1 MDQFEKAQ
9 RQRQPTSTIGL
20 ADSVGRD
27 LRYSFRSLL
36 RRPTFTLAAVLT
48 LALGIG
54 ANTAVFSVVNAVLLK
69 PLSYPQ
75 SNELVSLQ
83 HVAPG
88 LNSGALGLSPDLYFT
103 YRDENRTF
111 EHLGAFTD
119 GGATVTGVGDPEQAR
134 IRLVFDG
141 ALQALGVQ
149 PMLGRWFSEADH
161 APQAAGPVFQLG
173 NTVILT
179 YAYWQRKFGGDPSV
193 IGRSMSIDSR
203 PTEIV
208 GVMPAGFRFLNMT
221 PEAELILPVQLDRS
235 RVVLAGFGGLQGIG
249 RLKPGVTLADAQADA
264 ARMLP
269 IWLDAWPAAPGG
281 AQRDAVANWR
291 VAPAF
296 VSLKDTIVGNIAST
310 LWVLMGT
317 IGAVFAI
324 ACANVANLML
334 VRADARRQEFA
345 VRAALGAGRAR
356 IAKELLVESTVL
368 GALGGAAGLALAYVG
383 LRLLVAFG
391 PTSSA
396 GNPTTVLPR
405 LQEISI
411 DPSVLAFVIVA
422 SLVSSVLLG
431 SIPALKHAAQNA
443 APLAAARGATASRE
457 RHRARNALVVAQV
470 ALALVLIVCSGLMFR
485 TFSALRAVDP
495 GVSRPEA
502 VQIARILILP
512 AISTD
517 PERTTQIQRQILDR
531 LAAIPGV
538 EAASFGFGA
547 PMEGTLRT
555 PPNALYVEGQ
565 RYEAGETA
573 PMRRF
578 QYVAPGYFA
587 TVGTRMVAGRDITWP
602 DIDAGGKVAV
612 ISEGLARELWGE
624 PAAAL
629 GKRVRES
636 RPDAPGIWR
645 DVIGVVRDVHE
656 DGVNLDAPR
665 LVYWPVRLES
675 FNGQPKFA
683 MPAIAYVVR
692 SERAG
697 TASFAAE
704 INRAVWAVNAD
715 LPVFLVRTVQDLYG
729 GYLAQTSFTLV
740 MLAIAAAMAL
750 GLGVVG
756 IYGVMAYVV
765 SQRTREIGIRLALGA
780 QPAALKR
787 MFVLD
792 ALARVAIGVVVGLVA
807 AFALTRLMSSLLFG
821 IGPLDAPTYLAA
833 LGVLLAAAAFASY
846 VPARRAASIDP
857 IETLKT
863 E

>member
-1 MDQFEKAQ
+1 M
-9 RQRQPTSTIGL
+9 
-20 ADSVGRD
+20 
-27 LRYSFRSLL
+27 
-36 RRPTFTLAAVLT
+36 LT

-75 SNELVSLQ
+75 SNQLVSLQ

-88 LNSGALGLSPDLYFT
+88 LNAGALGMSPDLYFT

-111 EHLGAFTD
+111 EHLGVFID

-134 IRLVFDG
+134 VRFVSDG
-141 ALQALGVQ
+141 VLQALGVQ
-149 PMLGRWFSEADH
+149 PMLGRWFSEPDH
-161 APQAAGPVFQLG
+161 APQTAG
-173 NTVILT
+173 TVILT
-179 YAYWQRKFGGDPSV
+179 HAYWQRKFGGDPGV
-193 IGRSMSIDSR
+193 IGRSMSINSR

-221 PEAELILPVQLDRS
+221 PEAELILPIQLDPS
-235 RVVLAGFGGLQGIG
+235 RLMLAGFGGLQGIG
-249 RLKPGVTLADAQADA
+249 RLKPGVTLADAEADA

-317 IGAVFAI
+317 IGAVFVI

-345 VRAALGAGRAR
+345 VRAALGAGRGR

-368 GALGGAAGLALAYVG
+368 GALGGAAGLVLAYLG

-391 PTSSA
+391 PT
-396 GNPTTVLPR
+396 NLPR

-422 SLVSSVLLG
+422 SLLSSLLLG
-431 SIPALKHAAQNA
+431 SIPAFKHAAQSA
-443 APLAAARGATASRE
+443 APLSAARGATASRE

-470 ALALVLIVCSGLMFR
+470 ALALVLIVCSGLMVR
-485 TFSALRAVDP
+485 TFSALRDVDP

-502 VQIARILILP
+502 VQIARIAITP

-517 PERTTQIQRQILDR
+517 PERTTQIQRQILER

-547 PMEGTLRT
+547 PMETGRT
-555 PPNALYVEGQ
+555 PSNALYAEGQ

-573 PMRRF
+573 PIRRF

-624 PAAAL
+624 PKAAL

-656 DGVNLDAPR
+656 DGVSLDAPR
-665 LVYWPVRLES
+665 LVYWPVLMES
-675 FNGQPKFA
+675 FLGQPKNGT
-683 MPAIAYVVR
+683 PAIAYVVR

-697 TASFAAE
+697 TASFAIE

-715 LPVFLVRTVQDLYG
+715 LPVFLVRTVQDLYADF
-729 GYLAQTSFTLV
+729 LAQTSFTLV

-787 MFVLD
+787 MFVLG

-833 LGVLLAAAAFASY
+833 LGVLLVAAAFASY

-857 IETLKT
+857 VETLKT

>member
-1 MDQFEKAQ
+1 
-9 RQRQPTSTIGL
+9 
-20 ADSVGRD
+20 
-27 LRYSFRSLL
+27 
-36 RRPTFTLAAVLT
+36 
-48 LALGIG
+48 
-54 ANTAVFSVVNAVLLK
+54 
-69 PLSYPQ
+69 
-75 SNELVSLQ
+75 
-83 HVAPG
+83 
-88 LNSGALGLSPDLYFT
+88 
-103 YRDENRTF
+103 
-111 EHLGAFTD
+111 
-119 GGATVTGVGDPEQAR
+119 
-134 IRLVFDG
+134 
-141 ALQALGVQ
+141 
-149 PMLGRWFSEADH
+149 
-161 APQAAGPVFQLG
+161 
-173 NTVILT
+173 
-179 YAYWQRKFGGDPSV
+179 
-193 IGRSMSIDSR
+193 
-203 PTEIV
+203 
-208 GVMPAGFRFLNMT
+208 
-221 PEAELILPVQLDRS
+221 
-235 RVVLAGFGGLQGIG
+235 
-249 RLKPGVTLADAQADA
+249 
-264 ARMLP
+264 MLP

-291 VAPAF
+291 VAPAL

-345 VRAALGAGRAR
+345 VRSALGAGRGR

-368 GALGGAAGLALAYVG
+368 GALGGAAGLVLAYVG

-391 PTSSA
+391 PTS
-396 GNPTTVLPR
+396 LPR

-422 SLVSSVLLG
+422 SLVSSLLLG
-431 SIPALKHAAQNA
+431 SIPAFKHAA
-443 APLAAARGATASRE
+443 PLSAARGATASRE
-457 RHRARNALVVAQV
+457 RHRARNVLVVAQV

-485 TFSALRAVDP
+485 TFSALRDVDP

-502 VQIARILILP
+502 VQIARISITSGV
-512 AISTD
+512 STD
-517 PERTTQIQRQILDR
+517 PERYTQIQRQILER

-547 PMEGTLRT
+547 PMEASRT

-573 PMRRF
+573 PIRRF

-656 DGVNLDAPR
+656 DGVSLDAPR
-665 LVYWPVRLES
+665 LVYWPVLKES
-675 FNGQPKFA
+675 FFGQPKNGT
-683 MPAIAYVVR
+683 PAIAYVVR

-715 LPVFLVRTVQDLYG
+715 LPVFLVRTVQDLYAG
-729 GYLAQTSFTLV
+729 FLAQTSFTLV

-780 QPAALKR
+780 QPTALKR

-857 IETLKT
+857 VETLKA

>member
-1 MDQFEKAQ
+1 MDQFENAQ

-111 EHLGAFTD
+111 EHLGVFTD

-134 IRLVFDG
+134 IRVVSDG
-141 ALQALGVQ
+141 VLQALGVQ

-161 APQAAGPVFQLG
+161 APQAAGPVFQFG
-173 NTVILT
+173 DTVILT
-179 YAYWQRKFGGDPSV
+179 YAYWQRKFGGDPGV

-221 PEAELILPVQLDRS
+221 PEAELILPAQFDRS
-235 RVVLAGFGGLQGIG
+235 RVVLAGFGFLQGIG

-296 VSLKDTIVGNIAST
+296 VALKDTIVGNIAST

-317 IGAVFAI
+317 IGAVFVI

-345 VRAALGAGRAR
+345 VRAALGAGRGR

-391 PTSSA
+391 PTNSAAASRNLDRSVRARVRDRRLARVELAARLDPGVQARGASRGAALGGPRRDREPRASSSA
-396 GNPTTVLPR
+396 QRARRGAGGARARADRLLRPDVPHVQRAARCRSRRLAARGRANRPDQHHPGDQHRSGTQHANPTADSRTPSGDTGSRGRVVR
-405 LQEISI
+405 LRRADGSH
-411 DPSVLAFVIVA
+411 AHA
-422 SLVSSVLLG
+422 ARRLVRG
-431 SIPALKHAAQNA
+431 RPALRGRRDGADTPIPIRGARLLRDRGYAHGRGARHHVAGYRRGRQGCRDFRGSRARALGRARGRARQARPRIAAGCTGHLARRHRRRARRARGRRQ
-443 APLAAARGATASRE
+443 PGRAAARLLAGAEGELVRAAE
-457 RHRARNALVVAQV
+457 DRHAGDRLRRAQRAR
-470 ALALVLIVCSGLMFR
+470 GHGE
-485 TFSALRAVDP
+485 LRRRDQP
-495 GVSRPEA
+495 SR
-502 VQIARILILP
+502 VGG
-512 AISTD
+512 
-517 PERTTQIQRQILDR
+517 ER
-531 LAAIPGV
+531 
-538 EAASFGFGA
+538 
-547 PMEGTLRT
+547 
-555 PPNALYVEGQ
+555 
-565 RYEAGETA
+565 
-573 PMRRF
+573 
-578 QYVAPGYFA
+578 
-587 TVGTRMVAGRDITWP
+587 
-602 DIDAGGKVAV
+602 
-612 ISEGLARELWGE
+612 
-624 PAAAL
+624 
-629 GKRVRES
+629 
-636 RPDAPGIWR
+636 
-645 DVIGVVRDVHE
+645 
-656 DGVNLDAPR
+656 
-665 LVYWPVRLES
+665 
-675 FNGQPKFA
+675 
-683 MPAIAYVVR
+683 R
-692 SERAG
+692 S
-697 TASFAAE
+697 
-704 INRAVWAVNAD
+704 
-715 LPVFLVRTVQDLYG
+715 
-729 GYLAQTSFTLV
+729 
-740 MLAIAAAMAL
+740 
-750 GLGVVG
+750 
-756 IYGVMAYVV
+756 
-765 SQRTREIGIRLALGA
+765 
-780 QPAALKR
+780 
-787 MFVLD
+787 
-792 ALARVAIGVVVGLVA
+792 ARVPRAYGAGSPTPA
-807 AFALTRLMSSLLFG
+807 SS
-821 IGPLDAPTYLAA
+821 
-833 LGVLLAAAAFASY
+833 
-846 VPARRAASIDP
+846 RRRRSRS
-857 IETLKT
+857 
-863 E
+863 

>member
-1 MDQFEKAQ
+1 MNQLENAE

-27 LRYSFRSLL
+27 LRYSFRSLK

-88 LNSGALGLSPDLYFT
+88 NNSGALGMSADLYFT

-111 EHLGAFTD
+111 EHLGVFND
-119 GGATVTGVGDPEQAR
+119 GGVTVTGVGDPEQAR
-134 IRLVFDG
+134 VRVVSDG
-141 ALQALGVQ
+141 VLQALGVH
-149 PMLGRWFSEADH
+149 PMLGRWFSDVDH
-161 APQAAGPVFQLG
+161 VPQAAGPVFQLG
-173 NTVILT
+173 ATVILT
-179 YAYWQRKFGGDPSV
+179 HAYWQRKFGGDPGV

-208 GVMPAGFRFLNMT
+208 AVMPAGFRFLNMM
-221 PEAELILPVQLDRS
+221 PEAELILPRQVDRS
-235 RVVLAGFGGLQGIG
+235 RVTLAGFGAFQGIG

-269 IWLDAWPAAPGG
+269 LWLDAWPPAPGG
-281 AQRDAVANWR
+281 AQRGAVANWR
-291 VAPAF
+291 VAPTF
-296 VSLKDTIVGNIAST
+296 VALKDTIVGNIAST

-345 VRAALGAGRAR
+345 VRSALGAGRAR
-356 IAKELLVESTVL
+356 IARELLVESLGV
-368 GALGGAAGLALAYVG
+368 GALGGAAGLAFAYVG

-391 PTSSA
+391 P
-396 GNPTTVLPR
+396 VDLPR

-411 DPSVLAFVIVA
+411 DPSVLAFVVVA

-431 SIPALKHAAQNA
+431 AIPAFKHAAQSA
-443 APLAAARGATASRE
+443 APLSAARGATASRE

-470 ALALVLIVCSGLMFR
+470 ALALVLIVCSGLMLR
-485 TFSALRAVDP
+485 TFSALRDVDP

-502 VQIARILILP
+502 VQIARINITQ
-512 AISTD
+512 AISAD
-517 PERTTQIQRQILDR
+517 PERQTQIQREILDR
-531 LAAIPGV
+531 IAAIPGV
-538 EAASFGFGA
+538 EAASFAFGA
-547 PMEGTLRT
+547 PMEATRT
-555 PPNALYVEGQ
+555 PAGPLYVEGQ

-573 PMRRF
+573 PTRRH

-587 TVGTRMVAGRDITWP
+587 TVGTQMVAGRDITWP

-612 ISEGLARELWGE
+612 ISEGLAREVWGE
-624 PAAAL
+624 PEAAL
-629 GKRVRES
+629 GKRIRET
-636 RPDAPGIWR
+636 RPDAPGAWR

-656 DGVNLDAPR
+656 DGLSADAPR
-665 LVYWPVRLES
+665 LVYWPVLREGW
-675 FNGQPKFA
+675 FGQPKTG

-697 TASFAAE
+697 TASLAAE
-704 INRAVWAVNAD
+704 INQAVWAVNRD
-715 LPVFLVRTVQDLYG
+715 LPVFLVRTVQELYVG
-729 GYLAQTSFTLV
+729 FLAQTSFTLV

-780 QPAALKR
+780 QPTALKR
-787 MFVLD
+787 MFVAD
-792 ALARVAIGVVVGLVA
+792 ALTRVAIGVVVGLVA

-857 IETLKT
+857 VETLKA

>member
-1 MDQFEKAQ
+1 MDQLDNAE
-9 RQRQPTSTIGL
+9 RQPKRTLGL

-27 LRYSFRSLL
+27 LRYSFRALL
-36 RRPTFTLAAVLT
+36 RRPAFTIAAVLT

-111 EHLGAFTD
+111 EHLGFFTD

-134 IRLVFDG
+134 MRGVSGGVLP
-141 ALQALGVQ
+141 ALGVQ
-149 PMLGRWFSEADH
+149 PMLGRWFSEADY
-161 APQAAGPVFQLG
+161 APQAAGPFFQLG

-179 YAYWQRKFGGDPSV
+179 YAYWQRKFGGDAGV
-193 IGRSMSIDSR
+193 IGRTMSIDSR

-221 PEAELILPVQLDRS
+221 PEAEVILPAQFDRS
-235 RVVLAGFGGLQGIG
+235 RVVLGAFGGLQGVG
-249 RLKPGVTLADAQADA
+249 RLKPGVTLADAQTDA

-281 AQRDAVANWR
+281 VQRDAVANWR

-296 VSLKDTIVGNIAST
+296 VALKDTIVGNIAST

-317 IGAVFAI
+317 IGAVFLI

-345 VRAALGAGRAR
+345 VRAALGAGRGR

-368 GALGGAAGLALAYVG
+368 GALGGAAGLVLAYVG
-383 LRLLVAFG
+383 LHLLVAFG
-391 PTSSA
+391 PT
-396 GNPTTVLPR
+396 NLPR

-422 SLVSSVLLG
+422 SLVSSLLLG
-431 SIPALKHAAQNA
+431 SIPAFKHAAQSA
-443 APLAAARGATASRE
+443 APLSAARGATASRE

-470 ALALVLIVCSGLMFR
+470 ALALVLIVCSGLMLR
-485 TFSALRAVDP
+485 TFSALRDVDP

-502 VQIARILILP
+502 VQIARINITR

-517 PERTTQIQRQILDR
+517 PERTTQIHRQILDSI
-531 LAAIPGV
+531 AAIPGV
-538 EAASFGFGA
+538 EAASFGYGA
-547 PMEGTLRT
+547 PMEAGRT

-565 RYEAGETA
+565 RYETGETA
-573 PMRRF
+573 PIRRF
-578 QYVAPGYFA
+578 QYVAPGYFG

-645 DVIGVVRDVHE
+645 DVIGVVSDVHE
-656 DGVNLDAPR
+656 DGVSLDAPR
-665 LVYWPVRLES
+665 LVYWPVLMES
-675 FNGQPKFA
+675 FFGQPQKTG
-683 MPAIAYVVR
+683 PTAIAYVVR

-704 INRAVWAVNAD
+704 INQAVWAVHRD
-715 LPVFLVRTVQDLYG
+715 LPVFLVRTLQELYAG
-729 GYLAQTSFTLV
+729 FLAQTSFTLV

-780 QPAALKR
+780 QPTALKR

-792 ALARVAIGVVVGLVA
+792 ALARVAIGVVVGLIA
-807 AFALTRLMSSLLFG
+807 AFALTRLMSSLLYG

-833 LGVLLAAAAFASY
+833 LAVLLAAAWFASY

>member
-1 MDQFEKAQ
+1 M
-9 RQRQPTSTIGL
+9 
-20 ADSVGRD
+20 
-27 LRYSFRSLL
+27 
-36 RRPTFTLAAVLT
+36 
-48 LALGIG
+48 
-54 ANTAVFSVVNAVLLK
+54 
-69 PLSYPQ
+69 
-75 SNELVSLQ
+75 
-83 HVAPG
+83 
-88 LNSGALGLSPDLYFT
+88 
-103 YRDENRTF
+103 
-111 EHLGAFTD
+111 
-119 GGATVTGVGDPEQAR
+119 TGVGDPEQAR
-134 IRLVFDG
+134 IRFVSDG
-141 ALQALGVQ
+141 VLQALGVQ

-173 NTVILT
+173 GTVILT
-179 YAYWQRKFGGDPSV
+179 HAYWQRKFGGDPGV

-221 PEAELILPVQLDRS
+221 PEAEVILPIQLDRS
-235 RVVLAGFGGLQGIG
+235 RVVLAGFGNLRGIG

-345 VRAALGAGRAR
+345 VRSALGAGRGR

-368 GALGGAAGLALAYVG
+368 GALGGAAGLVLAYVG

-391 PTSSA
+391 PTS
-396 GNPTTVLPR
+396 LPR

-422 SLVSSVLLG
+422 SLVSSLLLG
-431 SIPALKHAAQNA
+431 SIPAFKHAAQTA
-443 APLAAARGATASRE
+443 APLSAARGATASRE

-470 ALALVLIVCSGLMFR
+470 ALALVLIVCSGLMLR
-485 TFSALRAVDP
+485 TFSALRDVDP

-502 VQIARILILP
+502 VQIARINITP

-517 PERTTQIQRQILDR
+517 PERYTQIQRQILDGI
-531 LAAIPGV
+531 AAIPGV

-547 PMEGTLRT
+547 PMEATRT
-555 PPNALYVEGQ
+555 PPGALYVEGE

-573 PMRRF
+573 PTRRF

-656 DGVNLDAPR
+656 DGVSLDAPR
-665 LVYWPVRLES
+665 LVYWPVLRES
-675 FNGQPKFA
+675 FFGQPKTG

-697 TASFAAE
+697 TASFVAE

-715 LPVFLVRTVQDLYG
+715 LPVFLVRTVQDLYAG
-729 GYLAQTSFTLV
+729 FLAQTSFTLV

-780 QPAALKR
+780 QPTALKR

-857 IETLKT
+857 VETLKT

>member
-1 MDQFEKAQ
+1 
-9 RQRQPTSTIGL
+9 
-20 ADSVGRD
+20 
-27 LRYSFRSLL
+27 
-36 RRPTFTLAAVLT
+36 
-48 LALGIG
+48 
-54 ANTAVFSVVNAVLLK
+54 
-69 PLSYPQ
+69 
-75 SNELVSLQ
+75 
-83 HVAPG
+83 
-88 LNSGALGLSPDLYFT
+88 
-103 YRDENRTF
+103 
-111 EHLGAFTD
+111 
-119 GGATVTGVGDPEQAR
+119 
-134 IRLVFDG
+134 
-141 ALQALGVQ
+141 
-149 PMLGRWFSEADH
+149 
-161 APQAAGPVFQLG
+161 
-173 NTVILT
+173 VILT
-179 YAYWQRKFGGDPSV
+179 HAYWQRKFGGDPGV
-193 IGRSMSIDSR
+193 IGRNMSIDSR

-221 PEAELILPVQLDRS
+221 PEAELILPLQVDRS
-235 RVVLAGFGGLQGIG
+235 RVVLASFGNFQGIG

-269 IWLDAWPAAPGG
+269 IWLDAWPPAPGG

-291 VAPAF
+291 AAPAF
-296 VSLKDTIVGNIAST
+296 VPLKDTIVGNIAST
-310 LWVLMGT
+310 LWVLLGT
-317 IGAVFAI
+317 IGAVFVI

-345 VRAALGAGRAR
+345 VRSALGAGRGH

-368 GALGGAAGLALAYVG
+368 GALGGAAGLVLAYVG

-391 PTSSA
+391 PTS
-396 GNPTTVLPR
+396 LPR

-411 DPSVLAFVIVA
+411 DPSVLVFVIVA
-422 SLVSSVLLG
+422 SLVSSLLLG
-431 SIPALKHAAQNA
+431 SIPAFKHAAQDA
-443 APLAAARGATASRE
+443 APLSAARGATASRE

-485 TFSALRAVDP
+485 TFGALRAVDP

-502 VQIARILILP
+502 VQIARINITA

-517 PERTTQIQRQILDR
+517 PERTTQIQRQILDGI
-531 LAAIPGV
+531 AAIPGV
-538 EAASFGFGA
+538 EAASFGLGA
-547 PMEGTLRT
+547 PMEATRT
-555 PPNALYVEGQ
+555 PPAALYVEGQ

-573 PMRRF
+573 AIRRF

-624 PAAAL
+624 PEAAL

-656 DGVNLDAPR
+656 DGVSLDAPR

-683 MPAIAYVVR
+683 MPSIAYVVR

-715 LPVFLVRTVQDLYG
+715 LPVFLVRTVQDLYA

-780 QPAALKR
+780 QPTALKR

-792 ALARVAIGVVVGLVA
+792 ALARVAIGVVVGLLA
-807 AFALTRLMSSLLFG
+807 SFALTRLMSSLLFG

-846 VPARRAASIDP
+846 VPARRAAGIDP
-857 IETLKT
+857 VETLKT

>member
-1 MDQFEKAQ
+1 MKFNA
-9 RQRQPTSTIGL
+9 L
-20 ADSVGRD
+20 LDSVGGD
-27 LRYSFRSLL
+27 LRHALRGLA
-36 RRPTFTLAAVLT
+36 RRPTFTFAAVLT

-111 EHLGAFTD
+111 EHLGTFTD

-134 IRLVFDG
+134 IRVVSDG
-141 ALQALGVQ
+141 VLQALGVQ
-149 PMLGRWFSEADH
+149 PMLGRWFSAADH

-173 NTVILT
+173 GTVILT
-179 YAYWQRKFGGDPSV
+179 YAYWQRKFGGDPGV

-221 PEAELILPVQLDRS
+221 PEAELILPIQLDRS
-235 RVVLAGFGGLQGIG
+235 RVALASGFGGWQGVG
-249 RLKPGVTLADAQADA
+249 RLKPGATLAEAQADA
-264 ARMLP
+264 ARILP
-269 IWLDAWPAAPGG
+269 IWLDASPTPPGG

-296 VSLKDTIVGNIAST
+296 VALKDTIVGNIAGT

-317 IGAVFAI
+317 IGAVFVI

-345 VRAALGAGRAR
+345 VRSALGAGRGR

-368 GALGGAAGLALAYVG
+368 GALGGAAGLVLAYVG

-391 PTSSA
+391 PT
-396 GNPTTVLPR
+396 NLPR

-411 DPSVLAFVIVA
+411 DPRVLASVIVA
-422 SLVSSVLLG
+422 SLVSSLLLG
-431 SIPALKHAAQNA
+431 SIPGFKHAAQNA
-443 APLAAARGATASRE
+443 TPLSAARGATASRE

-485 TFSALRAVDP
+485 TFSALRDVDP
-495 GVSRPEA
+495 GVSRAEA
-502 VQIARILILP
+502 VQIARINITQ

-517 PERTTQIQRQILDR
+517 PERSLQIQRQILDGI
-531 LAAIPGV
+531 AAIPGV

-547 PMEGTLRT
+547 PMEATRT
-555 PPNALYVEGQ
+555 PAGALYVEGQ
-565 RYEAGETA
+565 RYAAGETA
-573 PMRRF
+573 AIRRH

-624 PAAAL
+624 PRAAL

-645 DVIGVVRDVHE
+645 DVVGVVADVHE
-656 DGVNLDAPR
+656 DGVSLDAPR
-665 LVYWPVRLES
+665 LVYWPVLRES
-675 FNGQPKFA
+675 WFGQPKTG

-715 LPVFLVRTVQDLYG
+715 LPVFLVRTVQDLYAG
-729 GYLAQTSFTLV
+729 FLAQTSFTLV
-740 MLAIAAAMAL
+740 MLAIAAVMAL

-756 IYGVMAYVV
+756 IYGVMAYIV
-765 SQRTREIGIRLALGA
+765 SQRTREIGIRSALGA
-780 QPAALKR
+780 NPRQLKR
-787 MFVLD
+787 IFLLQGL
-792 ALARVAIGVVVGLVA
+792 ALSGVGAAAGLVA
-807 AFALTRLMSSLLFG
+807 AIGLGRLMSSLLFG
-821 IGPLDAPTYLAA
+821 IGPMDPIAYVAA
-833 LGVLLAAAAFASY
+833 LGITIAAATLASY
-846 VPARRAASIDP
+846 LPARRAATIDP
-857 IETLKT
+857 MVTLRA

>member
-1 MDQFEKAQ
+1 
-9 RQRQPTSTIGL
+9 
-20 ADSVGRD
+20 
-27 LRYSFRSLL
+27 
-36 RRPTFTLAAVLT
+36 
-48 LALGIG
+48 
-54 ANTAVFSVVNAVLLK
+54 VFV
-69 PLSYPQ
+69 
-75 SNELVSLQ
+75 
-83 HVAPG
+83 
-88 LNSGALGLSPDLYFT
+88 
-103 YRDENRTF
+103 
-111 EHLGAFTD
+111 
-119 GGATVTGVGDPEQAR
+119 
-134 IRLVFDG
+134 
-141 ALQALGVQ
+141 
-149 PMLGRWFSEADH
+149 
-161 APQAAGPVFQLG
+161 
-173 NTVILT
+173 
-179 YAYWQRKFGGDPSV
+179 
-193 IGRSMSIDSR
+193 
-203 PTEIV
+203 
-208 GVMPAGFRFLNMT
+208 
-221 PEAELILPVQLDRS
+221 
-235 RVVLAGFGGLQGIG
+235 
-249 RLKPGVTLADAQADA
+249 
-264 ARMLP
+264 
-269 IWLDAWPAAPGG
+269 
-281 AQRDAVANWR
+281 
-291 VAPAF
+291 
-296 VSLKDTIVGNIAST
+296 
-310 LWVLMGT
+310 
-317 IGAVFAI
+317 I

-345 VRAALGAGRAR
+345 VRSALGAGRGR

-368 GALGGAAGLALAYVG
+368 GALGGAAGLVLAYVG

-391 PTSSA
+391 PTS
-396 GNPTTVLPR
+396 LPR

-431 SIPALKHAAQNA
+431 SIPAFKHAAQNA
-443 APLAAARGATASRE
+443 APLSAARGATASRE

-485 TFSALRAVDP
+485 TFSALRDVDP

-502 VQIARILILP
+502 VQIARINITP

-517 PERTTQIQRQILDR
+517 PERYTQIQREILDGI
-531 LAAIPGV
+531 AAIPGV
-538 EAASFGFGA
+538 EAASFGYGA
-547 PMEGTLRT
+547 PMEATRT
-555 PPNALYVEGQ
+555 PPNALYVEGE
-565 RYEAGETA
+565 RYEAGATA
-573 PMRRF
+573 PTRRF
-578 QYVAPGYFA
+578 QFVAPGYFA

-656 DGVNLDAPR
+656 DGVSLDAPR
-665 LVYWPVRLES
+665 LVYWPVLMES
-675 FNGQPKFA
+675 FVGQPKFGMA
-683 MPAIAYVVR
+683 AIAYVVR

-704 INRAVWAVNAD
+704 INQAVWAVNRD
-715 LPVFLVRTVQDLYG
+715 LPVFLVRTVQDLYAG
-729 GYLAQTSFTLV
+729 FLAQTSFTLV

-780 QPAALKR
+780 QPTALKR
-787 MFVLD
+787 MFVLG

-846 VPARRAASIDP
+846 MPARRAASIDP
-857 IETLKT
+857 VETLKT